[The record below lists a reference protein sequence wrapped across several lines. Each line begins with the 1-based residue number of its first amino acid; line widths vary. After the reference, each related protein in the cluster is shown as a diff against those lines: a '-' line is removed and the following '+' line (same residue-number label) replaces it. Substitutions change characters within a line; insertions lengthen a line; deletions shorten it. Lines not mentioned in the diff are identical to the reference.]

1 MTYNLTIKRFS
12 EVNFGTHPL
21 VLLPQERLQRDFVAV
36 QRVHD
41 GLRYQCGVF
50 HLKGLVGAILLS
62 PAIGV
67 HGPVNAYFM
76 NITSET
82 NAFNISNL
90 VTLKRA
96 SYTDHF
102 QVFEMTDYEAT
113 AIRHEHEIGLGTDVR
128 LNQQVA

>member
-21 VLLPQERLQRDFVAV
+21 LSLPQERLQRDFVAV
-36 QRVHD
+36 QRID
-41 GLRYQCGVF
+41 DRFWYQCGVF
-50 HLKGLVGAILLS
+50 HSRGLVGDILLS

-67 HGPVNAYFM
+67 HGPVIAYFM

-90 VTLKRA
+90 VTTKTSALLPVLACFIKQ
-96 SYTDHF
+96 TK
-102 QVFEMTDYEAT
+102 M
-113 AIRHEHEIGLGTDVR
+113 
-128 LNQQVA
+128 